1 METIVIVM
9 VLQRCSKVQ
18 RCIAWSAEIIDN
30 LLGDTFAVQCPC
42 HSYLCGVPLM
52 NYDEL
57 MMAVDHRHPGHDNPN
72 DGICAAK
79 HSMMVIAIKYFNTP
93 I

>member
-1 METIVIVM
+1 MSLSLLFV
-9 VLQRCSKVQ
+9 RCPLDDDDDD
-18 RCIAWSAEIIDN
+18 DN
-30 LLGDTFAVQCPC
+30 
-42 HSYLCGVPLM
+42 